1 MQRPRRRSFEQNN
14 NVPKERPTSPTH
26 NRSLELPMVAPR
38 FYGLSSTQ
46 ISYSST
52 PNMNQLQPSHSD
64 STENDPNINPS
75 QPRQIPPKDK
85 KRHLFSRFK
94 KKNRSDSQQSDISG
108 TATPTPQTSSQ
119 QQPRKRSREQEVPLS
134 TYPSTHSFESQL
146 TDEVPLPKGVYNY
159 YGDRHGST
167 TTMDRRKFIYHQKNR
182 RQHSEDITSFMSRD
196 TELDHNFGTT
206 DDIGKSPDA
215 WSPPV
220 SWAVEPAN
228 ISSAHSFI
236 SNITVTEEE
245 QFIYDDYDEPTNWNI
260 KQRNFCIRIFRSDN
274 TFGTM
279 IVPLNI
285 TTKELIKK
293 IVGKFFLSDHKNYSL
308 LLGRHNLD
316 RVLLPNERPLQIQK
330 QLLEQMGYTDDDKL
344 EDVGREDNSYLFRF
358 VFEQR
363 KTPNMKEADFV
374 NFQHVGLQGR
384 NLSTIPP
391 FLYSH
396 AHEILSLDLTKNLW
410 VEIPLDF
417 MQSCKQLKELW
428 LMDNEYTSLPFS
440 IRHATQLEHL
450 NISGNRLR
458 DLSLAHLEDIP
469 QLKSLRA
476 FNNKL
481 ESLPETFDQL
491 KQLNHLNISNNC
503 LTAFPLVL
511 CDMVQLT
518 YLDISFNKMA
528 QLPDEIGNLKKLVSF
543 FAIGIRLSGSLPLTF
558 SELENLQQLDLRQNS
573 ITDLDELCLL
583 PKLDTLF
590 MDYNAV
596 SLVSCEIKYI
606 RQLQL
611 LKNNLTQFNMGFCYP
626 PGDTNYKPQFG
637 KTLPPY
643 EIHSNLQVLNL
654 SHCKLSSLPDDV
666 FYSTHS
672 IKHLTLDSNILTSLP
687 DCIGLLKN
695 LQELSI
701 QDNKLNS
708 LPEDISKL
716 SELKVLLVQKNNL
729 QCLPRKIW
737 LCSSLQTL
745 NCSSNLLETF
755 PEPFNEMSGPMQSLF
770 NDNDNN
776 NKNKINNKNESSNM
790 DNNTAVNVGQGIVPS
805 SSSSSLSSEQ
815 QSIHR
820 DIRNLSNDSTGT
832 GRSSISNDSI
842 HQKINRLPPH
852 SSPPTSTTASANNS
866 HSTPI
871 FNPPSFFTSPRNH
884 PPPLSLSLQHLFLG
898 DNRLTDD
905 VWSPLSL
912 FLELRTLNLSF
923 NELYEIPPEGLC
935 HQHLYELYLSGNT
948 LTSLPA
954 DDLEKLCYLRVLA
967 VNDNKLQTLPAEIG
981 KLRKLLVLDVG
992 NNVLKYNINNWPY
1005 DWNWNWNLGLKYL
1018 NLSGNKR
1025 LEIKQVPPEHWGTKE
1040 KDLADFSALQKLRML
1055 GLMDLTILVTPPEE
1069 YHDRRVRTSPTEVNG
1084 MGYGV
1089 ADWLGLNDHLSTW
1102 DLVIPKF
1109 RNKDDECLF
1118 ALFDGHRGSK
1128 TGCKITKHLNDSL
1141 TFHLTNELNKNNEDD
1156 TVVSAIRRTFL
1167 GLEKDLG
1174 IKTTANIHDIEN
1186 NIHNHPTSSPL
1197 MNNCNSNNNNIHN
1210 NGNNDSL
1217 HHHHHQQSIINISHF
1232 NHHLNNHPNNTNSN
1246 NIIHSFHQYQ
1256 SPGSMQ
1262 DIISTVDSN
1271 KRQVSSGASA
1281 AVCYISGK
1289 KLYVANVGD
1298 VLVILS
1304 KNNGQAHEITQKHIP
1319 LNPGE
1324 SSRIRAAGG
1333 YVSNSGLLNDEL
1345 TVSRSFGYF
1354 HLVPIINAN
1363 PYISV
1368 MEITEN
1374 DEFLIM
1380 ASQGLW
1386 ECMSYQTAVD
1396 IARTEKEDSMLAAQ
1410 KLRDF
1415 AISYGADD
1423 NIMVMVICIGD
1434 LYQNR
1439 NHLYQRNRHFRGAG
1453 PLGKG
1458 GADLHMDDTGIL
1470 MKGKRRVKE
1479 MTVDSTLARL
1489 GREVPPPINQVALV
1503 FTDIKS
1509 STALWESVQEDMR
1522 SSIKIHDEVMRRT
1535 LRNVGGYEVKT
1546 EGDAFMVCFQNI
1558 TGALLW
1564 CFTVQLQLL
1573 EADWPAAILETEEG
1587 REIEDSNGN
1596 CIYRGLSVRM
1606 GIHWGAPVF
1615 ERNPIT
1621 NRMDY
1626 FGPVVNKAS
1635 RICNAADG
1643 GEICV
1648 SSDVI
1653 VALKGIPGILESSS
1667 NEVNGSGNVND
1678 DDDDQTSNVNH
1689 SLNQP
1694 QDEGQKDGMG
1704 YLIRDIQQLK
1714 GLGFHVMELGERR
1727 LKGLE
1732 TPEMLSFVFPKQLSG
1747 RMETDKSEFITTTN
1761 NNNSNNNN
1769 NNNNVSDENMNN
1781 DNNMLALSTPIP
1793 PSNEI
1798 TIIEDTI
1805 LSNSTSSTP
1814 IITPFRRSPL
1824 LSASK
1829 NHHFPNHYYDLL
1841 LPSSVSKSTH
1851 RFPYNDI
1858 ASRRLSIMMT
1868 TESINHKRHS
1878 KSIDPLFVCAL
1889 FHLAIRLERLTVGES
1904 SLSSSSFTSTS
1915 TQHHYHHNNL
1925 FNSSSSSLPSNF
1937 ASPTSAL
1944 TSSSSSSSTSLLLK
1958 RNPSSSSSSSSS
1970 NNNNNNNTYLDILE
1984 RHIMETASDEEL
1996 IQLMDNFVTRV
2007 ENAVSSLY
2015 LQKLG
2020 RFTPVLEKLGKALD
2034 LDPNHILHALQMYS
2048 DYSGLSQ
2055 FPHQP

>member
-1 MQRPRRRSFEQNN
+1 MDEIINTNYIDTSNRNK
-14 NVPKERPTSPTH
+14 VPGAGK
-26 NRSLELPMVAPR
+26 VA
-38 FYGLSSTQ
+38 
-46 ISYSST
+46 
-52 PNMNQLQPSHSD
+52 
-64 STENDPNINPS
+64 E
-75 QPRQIPPKDK
+75 
-85 KRHLFSRFK
+85 
-94 KKNRSDSQQSDISG
+94 
-108 TATPTPQTSSQ
+108 
-119 QQPRKRSREQEVPLS
+119 
-134 TYPSTHSFESQL
+134 
-146 TDEVPLPKGVYNY
+146 
-159 YGDRHGST
+159 
-167 TTMDRRKFIYHQKNR
+167 
-182 RQHSEDITSFMSRD
+182 
-196 TELDHNFGTT
+196 
-206 DDIGKSPDA
+206 A
-215 WSPPV
+215 WSPPD
-220 SWAVEPAN
+220 SWAVDHAN
-228 ISSAHSFI
+228 IASPSFLPTT
-236 SNITVTEEE
+236 TVTEEE
-245 QFIYDDYDEPTNWNI
+245 QLIYDDYDEPTNWNI
-260 KQRNFCIRIFRSDN
+260 KQRNFCIRIFRPDN
-274 TFGTM
+274 TFGT
-279 IVPLNI
+279 IQVPLNT
-285 TTKELIKK
+285 TTKE
-293 IVGKFFLSDHKNYSL
+293 IVRRLTGKFFLSDQNNFSL
-308 LLGRHNLD
+308 LLSRHNLD

-330 QLLEQMGYTDDDKL
+330 QFLEQMGYTEDDKI

-358 VFEQR
+358 TFGPR
-363 KTPNMKEADFV
+363 KMSNINESDFV
-374 NFQHVGLQGR
+374 SFQHVGLQGR
-384 NLSTIPP
+384 NLSTIPI
-391 FLYSH
+391 FLYQH
-396 AHEILSLDLTKNLW
+396 VTEIISLDLTKNLW

-417 MQSCKQLKELW
+417 MQACTQLKELW
-428 LMDNEYTSLPFS
+428 LVDNEYSSLPSS

-450 NISGNRLR
+450 NITGNRLR
-458 DLSLAHLEDIP
+458 DLSAAHLEDIP

-476 FNNKL
+476 CNNKL
-481 ESLPETFDQL
+481 ETLPENFGQL

-503 LTAFPLVL
+503 LTTFPMIL

-518 YLDISFNKMA
+518 YLDISFNKITH
-528 QLPDEIGNLKKLVSF
+528 LPEEIGSLKKLTHF
-543 FAIGIRLSGSLPLTF
+543 FAIGIRLSGRLPVAF
-558 SELENLQQLDLRQNS
+558 IELENLQQVDLRQNC
-573 ITDLDELCLL
+573 ITDLDELCHL

-596 SLVSCEIKYI
+596 SVVNGDIRYI

-611 LKNNLTQFNMGFCYP
+611 LKNHLTQFNMGVCYP
-626 PGDTNYKPQFG
+626 HGDTNYKPQLG
-637 KTLPPY
+637 KDLSPFTLD
-643 EIHSNLQVLNL
+643 SNLTILNL
-654 SHCKLSSLPDDV
+654 SHCKLSSLPDEI
-666 FYSTHS
+666 FYSTGTLEQ
-672 IKHLTLDSNILTSLP
+672 LTLDSNILTSIP
-687 DCIGLLKN
+687 TSIGVLKK
-695 LQELSI
+695 LHKLSV
-701 QDNKLNS
+701 QDNKLNG
-708 LPEDISKL
+708 LPEEISKL
-716 SELKVLLVQKNNL
+716 SELKILLAQKNNL

-745 NCSSNLLETF
+745 NCSSNLLDSF
-755 PEPFNEMSGPMQSLF
+755 PEPFNEAGGSMQYLLNNNTENDST
-770 NDNDNN
+770 NDN
-776 NKNKINNKNESSNM
+776 KNSTMVTSPSSY
-790 DNNTAVNVGQGIVPS
+790 ARQGRVPSLS
-805 SSSSSLSSEQ
+805 SSSSQLSSN
-815 QSIHR
+815 R
-820 DIRNLSNDSTGT
+820 DTRNFSNDSTGT
-832 GRSSISNDSI
+832 GRSSISNDSLQQQ
-842 HQKINRLPPH
+842 QKTPSLLPPN
-852 SSPPTSTTASANNS
+852 SSSSIS
-866 HSTPI
+866 HTTPI

-954 DDLEKLCYLRVLA
+954 DDIEKLCYLRVLA

-992 NNVLKYNINNWPY
+992 NNVLKYNISNWPY

-1025 LEIKQVPPEHWGTKE
+1025 LEIKQLPPEHWSNKE
-1040 KDLADFSALQKLRML
+1040 KNLADFSALQKLRML
-1055 GLMDLTILVTPPEE
+1055 GLMDLTILVTTPEE

-1084 MGYGV
+1084 MGYGI
-1089 ADWLGLNDHLSTW
+1089 ADWLGPNDHLSTW

-1128 TGCKITKHLNDSL
+1128 TGCKITKYLNDSL
-1141 TFHLTNELNKNNEDD
+1141 TYYLTNELTKNNEDD

-1186 NIHNHPTSSPL
+1186 NIINHPPL
-1197 MNNCNSNNNNIHN
+1197 QNS
-1210 NGNNDSL
+1210 DS
-1217 HHHHHQQSIINISHF
+1217 
-1232 NHHLNNHPNNTNSN
+1232 SN
-1246 NIIHSFHQYQ
+1246 NISSHTNNMAGNINSLQNAHQHPSMGSIH
-1256 SPGSMQ
+1256 

-1281 AVCYISGK
+1281 AVCYFSGK

-1304 KNNGQAHEITQKHIP
+1304 KNNGQAYEITQKHIP

-1324 SSRIRAAGG
+1324 SARIRAAGG
-1333 YVSNSGLLNDEL
+1333 FVSNSGLLNDEL
-1345 TVSRSFGYF
+1345 TLSRSFGYF
-1354 HLVPIINAN
+1354 HLVPVINAN

-1368 MEITEN
+1368 MDITEN

-1396 IARTEKEDSMLAAQ
+1396 IARTEKDDSMLAAQ

-1434 LYQNR
+1434 LYYQKNNNLR
-1439 NHLYQRNRHFRGAG
+1439 NYRGAG
-1453 PLGKG
+1453 IGGALGGRSKG
-1458 GADLHMDDTGIL
+1458 GPDLHIDDTGLL

-1509 STALWESVQEDMR
+1509 STLLWETLQEDMR
-1522 SSIKIHDEVMRRT
+1522 SSIKIHDSVMRRT

-1587 REIEDSNGN
+1587 REIEDKNRN

-1606 GIHWGAPVF
+1606 GIHWGSPVF

-1643 GEICV
+1643 GQICV

-1653 VALKGIPGILESSS
+1653 RALKGIPGILESSG
-1667 NEVNGSGNVND
+1667 EQERIMEAGENGND
-1678 DDDDQTSNVNH
+1678 RLTQTSA
-1689 SLNQP
+1689 SSDQINQ
-1694 QDEGQKDGMG
+1694 QQQEQKDGLG
-1704 YLIRDIQQLK
+1704 YLVRDIQQLK
-1714 GLGFHVMELGERR
+1714 SLGFQVMELGERR

-1732 TPEMLSFVFPKQLSG
+1732 TPEMLSFVYPKQLSG
-1747 RMETDKSEFITTTN
+1747 RMETDKTDYIASP
-1761 NNNSNNNN
+1761 S
-1769 NNNNVSDENMNN
+1769 
-1781 DNNMLALSTPIP
+1781 PP
-1793 PSNEI
+1793 PSATPNADDNEAL
-1798 TIIEDTI
+1798 TAAT
-1805 LSNSTSSTP
+1805 TP
-1814 IITPFRRSPL
+1814 IINHPTASIPPNDTTLRHPSSSSPSIPSPLLSSPSPAATTSFRRSPL

-1829 NHHFPNHYYDLL
+1829 IYQPYNNNNPSDFV
-1841 LPSSVSKSTH
+1841 LPSPTKTLH
-1851 RFPYNDI
+1851 RFPHHDI
-1858 ASRRLSIMMT
+1858 SSRRLSIMMT
-1868 TESINHKRHS
+1868 TESNSKRYS
-1878 KSIDPLFVCAL
+1878 RSIDPLFVCAL
-1889 FHLAIRLERLTVGES
+1889 FHLAIRLERLTVG
-1904 SLSSSSFTSTS
+1904 
-1915 TQHHYHHNNL
+1915 N
-1925 FNSSSSSLPSNF
+1925 
-1937 ASPTSAL
+1937 A
-1944 TSSSSSSSTSLLLK
+1944 SSSSSTFPNHHHSQQHHKIKNSSNDPSSPSTTTSNVSSPSSPLASASSLLLK
-1958 RNPSSSSSSSSS
+1958 RKTGT
-1970 NNNNNNNTYLDILE
+1970 TYLDILE
-1984 RHIMETASDEEL
+1984 RHIMETATDDEL
-1996 IQLMDNFVTRV
+1996 IHLMDNFVTRV

-2020 RFTPVLEKLGKALD
+2020 RFTPVLEQLGKALE
-2034 LDPNHILHALQMYS
+2034 LDPNHILQALQMYT

-2055 FPHQP
+2055 FPRQL